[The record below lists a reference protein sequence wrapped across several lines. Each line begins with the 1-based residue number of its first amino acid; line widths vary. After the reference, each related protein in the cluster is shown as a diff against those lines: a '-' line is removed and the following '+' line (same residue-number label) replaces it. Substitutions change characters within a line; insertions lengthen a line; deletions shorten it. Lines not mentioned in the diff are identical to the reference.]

1 MKRYRIKE
9 LGDIVTGNTPSKK
22 NLDYYNS
29 EDIPFFKPDSLDEN
43 EVAYLTTAKEYL
55 SSNAKSVARI
65 VPRETVLFSCIGS
78 IGKIGIT
85 NVDNSSFNQQINAII
100 PNKEII
106 LPKYLCYALKYN
118 KKKIQAIANAAVV
131 PIINKTQFSEF
142 EISIHQKEE
151 QVKVVNILDQAQ
163 ELIDK
168 RKAQIEALDEL
179 IQSVFYD
186 MFGDPRESIN
196 NNSINNKVS
205 LLGDI
210 TNLITYGLTVRPNYT
225 EVGIPLIS
233 AREIKSGKVDFSIA
247 PFISTND
254 FDKLSD
260 KAKARKNEILFSKT
274 GSIGNCAIVET
285 DFDFAVTQNVARI
298 SLIPSIV
305 NTKWLLYYLRTNYIQ
320 ILCNRL
326 AKGNTVKDLQIQDM
340 KKIPIF
346 LPDIQLQNQF
356 AEMVEN
362 IEKQKELL
370 NESLVELENN
380 FNSLMQ
386 RAFNGGSLR

>member
-168 RKAQIEALDEL
+168 RKAQIKALDEL

-186 MFGDPRESIN
+186 MFGDVNSNDKNWDKIEVEKTCKTILGGGTPSTKNKEYFIGDIPWVTPKDMKSLRIRESIIN
-196 NNSINNKVS
+196 INQEAIQNS
-205 LLGDI
+205 
-210 TNLITYGLTVRPNYT
+210 
-225 EVGIPLIS
+225 S
-233 AREIKSGKVDFSIA
+233 AK
-247 PFISTND
+247 
-254 FDKLSD
+254 
-260 KAKARKNEILFSKT
+260 
-274 GSIGNCAIVET
+274 
-285 DFDFAVTQNVARI
+285 
-298 SLIPSIV
+298 LIPQGSVLMVIRSGILKRMLPVAINDCEVAV
-305 NTKWLLYYLRTNYIQ
+305 N
-320 ILCNRL
+320 
-326 AKGNTVKDLQIQDM
+326 QDM
-340 KKIPIF
+340 KAFIPNGEIINAIYLLF
-346 LPDIQLQNQF
+346 YFKSIQGILLSRVRSVTADNLEFNTIKKHLIAIPPIELQNQF

-386 RAFNGGSLR
+386 RAFNGELF

>member
-179 IQSVFYD
+179 IQSLFYD
-186 MFGDPRESIN
+186 MFGDPF
-196 NNSINNKVS
+196 NKADSNLRS
-205 LLGDI
+205 LNEYILL
-210 TNLITYGLTVRPNYT
+210 NPK
-225 EVGIPLIS
+225 
-233 AREIKSGKVDFSIA
+233 KS
-247 PFISTND
+247 
-254 FDKLSD
+254 
-260 KAKARKNEILFSKT
+260 E
-274 GSIGNCAIVET
+274 
-285 DFDFAVTQNVARI
+285 
-298 SLIPSIV
+298 
-305 NTKWLLYYLRTNYIQ
+305 
-320 ILCNRL
+320 
-326 AKGNTVKDLQIQDM
+326 VKDLDLNFEVSFVPMECVGERGELNLSHTRILADVY
-340 KKIPIF
+340 KGFTYFKNNDVLFAKITPCMENGKGTVAKNLINGIGFGSTEFHVLRPIK
-346 LPDIQLQNQF
+346 DISNPIWLYHLTRLDSFRKLAENQMTGSAGQKRVPTTFFTSLKVIVPSIELQNQF
-356 AEMVEN
+356 AEIVEN

-380 FNSLMQ
+380 FNSLME
-386 RAFNGGSLR
+386 RAFNGGPLR

>member
-179 IQSVFYD
+179 VQSVFYD
-186 MFGDPRESIN
+186 MFGDPVIN
-196 NNSINNKVS
+196 EKSWNIDKFKNLGELKRGKSSHRPRNAPE
-205 LLGDI
+205 LLNGPYPLIQTGDI
-210 TNLITYGLTVRPNYT
+210 ANAGLYIKEYDRTYSELGLQQSKMWPKGTLCIT
-225 EVGIPLIS
+225 
-233 AREIKSGKVDFSIA
+233 IA
-247 PFISTND
+247 ANI
-254 FDKLSD
+254 
-260 KAKARKNEILFSKT
+260 AKT
-274 GSIGNCAIVET
+274 GILT
-285 DFDFAVTQNVARI
+285 FDSCFPDSVVAFI
-298 SLIPSIV
+298 NDDNIV
-305 NTKWLLYYLRTNYIQ
+305 NKMYIQ
-320 ILCNRL
+320 IWMSF
-326 AKGNTVKDLQIQDM
+326 LQSIIEESAPESAQ
-340 KKIPIF
+340 KNINLKILGELDVIIPPIE
-346 LPDIQLQNQF
+346 LQNQF
-356 AEMVEN
+356 AEIVEN

-386 RAFNGGSLR
+386 RAFSGGSLR

>member
-179 IQSVFYD
+179 KKSIYQQMFLAIHWEKNKLEEIIKEKGAIKCGPFGSQLLISEFTDEGIPVLGIENVGENKFVYTDNKYISEEKYTQLNAFKVQPGDVLISRTGTVGRTCVVPDEFSLGIIGPNLLKITPNTQIITSNYLASTFNYSRDVVNQVKLNSPGATVAVFNT
-186 MFGDPRESIN
+186 GN
-196 NNSINNKVS
+196 LKKVS
-205 LLGDI
+205 
-210 TNLITYGLTVRPNYT
+210 
-225 EVGIPLIS
+225 IPVPPIELQNKF
-233 AREIKSGKVDFSIA
+233 AE
-247 PFISTND
+247 
-254 FDKLSD
+254 
-260 KAKARKNEILFSKT
+260 
-274 GSIGNCAIVET
+274 IVE
-285 DFDFAVTQNVARI
+285 
-298 SLIPSIV
+298 S
-305 NTKWLLYYLRTNYIQ
+305 
-320 ILCNRL
+320 
-326 AKGNTVKDLQIQDM
+326 
-340 KKIPIF
+340 
-346 LPDIQLQNQF
+346 
-356 AEMVEN
+356 

-370 NESLVELENN
+370 NKSLVELENN

-386 RAFNGGSLR
+386 RAFKGELF